1 MSNLETMKNI
11 FKVIPFL
18 IISVSCKAQSP
29 IINIEDQNGD
39 LIQNAYYKD
48 TNNLLNPFVG
58 TYIYTNGTTSLTII
72 LQKKTMSYD
81 GYQYEDLLIGEYQYI
96 ENGLEK
102 VNTLNEINVN
112 YTNQN
117 EHSIHAN
124 SILSAGDYLCD
135 GCVGNE
141 KRLRGGIVEHTTPN
155 SAQLLIRRVLTSEGQ
170 QAIEINVGWRMKSY
184 NPEIES
190 RPAQPSFY
198 GGNYVLIKQ

>member
-1 MSNLETMKNI
+1 MKNI
-11 FKVIPFL
+11 FKIVPLL
-18 IISVSCKAQSP
+18 IIAVSCKAQSP
-29 IINIEDQNGD
+29 IINIEDYDGEP
-39 LIQNAYYKD
+39 IQNAYYKD

-81 GYQYEDLLIGEYQYI
+81 GYQYEDVLIGEYQYI
-96 ENGLEK
+96 ENGVEK

-124 SILSAGDYLCD
+124 GILSAGDYLCN

-141 KRLRGGIVEHTTPN
+141 KRLMGGIVEHSTPN
-155 SAQLLIRRVLTSEGQ
+155 SAQLLINRILTGDGQ
-170 QAIEINVGWRMKSY
+170 QAIKINVLWRMKSY
-184 NPEIES
+184 NPEFES
-190 RPAQPSFY
+190 PAPQPSFH
-198 GGNYVLIKQ
+198 GGDYILIKQ